1 MRLSSRRLRDLINW
15 SCPTYFCSFQQR
27 PLAQIL
33 CYVTK
38 VNGRVITRFVTDVH
52 RLINEHRRMAVGVGS
67 TAIVNGANFQKK
79 FHLSAV
85 HITLIQLNNKKIP
98 FGSRKFDSTFLSI
111 IVTSFTWC
119 SYYHD
124 VRIKQTKKFRKCW
137 LLQHVAANYV
147 EMFPCASRAVADAD
161 VRRPTND
168 PLHFTRR
175 PTSAQ
180 DNGVLDGNCRAGNG
194 RVSISFSSSDVIVCV
209 CVRGQ
214 ENWRK
219 GKK

>member
-1 MRLSSRRLRDLINW
+1 MVVLLLDSLQTSIGSSMNTDAWLW
-15 SCPTYFCSFQQR
+15 ASEAR
-27 PLAQIL
+27 PLWTAPIFKKNFTCPPFTL
-33 CYVTK
+33 HSFSK
-38 VNGRVITRFVTDVH
+38 IT
-52 RLINEHRRMAVGVGS
+52 
-67 TAIVNGANFQKK
+67 KK
-79 FHLSAV
+79 FRSDHE
-85 HITLIQLNNKKIP
+85 TLI
-98 FGSRKFDSTFLSI
+98 RTFLSI

-147 EMFPCASRAVADAD
+147 EMFPFASRAVADAD